1 MIPFVD
7 LKEEY
12 RTIESEI
19 QEVISAVMRRGNF
32 ILGENVKAF
41 EEEFAKYCG
50 VKFGVGVG
58 SGTEALHLALVACG
72 IKQGDEVIT
81 VPNTAA
87 ATALAISSSN
97 AKPVF
102 VDISQEFYTI
112 DPTMI
117 EEAISSRTKAIIPVH
132 LYGQPTDMDPL
143 KDITLGLMK
152 FRLLYYVL
160 N

>member
-7 LKEEY
+7 LREEY
-12 RTIESEI
+12 RTIEL
-19 QEVISAVMRRGNF
+19 EVLDAISAVMHSVNF

-41 EEEFAKYCG
+41 EEEFASYCG
-50 VKFGVGVG
+50 VRFGIGVG

-102 VDISQEFYTI
+102 VDISQEYYTI

-132 LYGQPTDMDPL
+132 LYGQPADMDPIM
-143 KDITLGLMK
+143 DIAERYG
-152 FRLLYYVL
+152 
-160 N
+160 